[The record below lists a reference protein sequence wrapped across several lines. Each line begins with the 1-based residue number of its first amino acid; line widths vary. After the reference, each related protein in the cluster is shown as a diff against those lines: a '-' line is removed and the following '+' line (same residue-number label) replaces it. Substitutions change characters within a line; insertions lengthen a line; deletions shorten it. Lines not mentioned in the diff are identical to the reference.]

1 MNKFTLI
8 ILTIL
13 LTFFAGVAQA
23 SEIEIKQWEKQNFKK
38 LDTDNNG
45 SLDATEMRGT
55 TRKWMTNLG
64 WDEEKQIKM
73 TNNKFKK
80 YDGNKDHKVSL
91 KELVIGNRKQQ
102 AMKKKKKKSKKNKMN

>member
-1 MNKFTLI
+1 MNKIILI
-8 ILTIL
+8 ILTVL
-13 LTFFAGVAQA
+13 LTSFTGIAQA

-45 SLDATEMRGT
+45 SLDATEMREK
-55 TRKWMTNLG
+55 TRKRIKKNG

-73 TNNKFKK
+73 TNKKFKK

-102 AMKKKKKKSKKNKMN
+102 AQKKKMKKKKKSKKN

>member
-1 MNKFTLI
+1 MNKIILI
-8 ILTIL
+8 ILTVL
-13 LTFFAGVAQA
+13 LTSFTGIAQA

-55 TRKWMTNLG
+55 TRKWMTKNG

-73 TNNKFKK
+73 TNKKFKK

-102 AMKKKKKKSKKNKMN
+102 AKKKKKKSKKN